1 MAAPRTRGPDPGS
14 PAPRHGDGHNRVAPR
29 GRAPSMMDVAS
40 AAGVSHQTVSRVLND
55 SPLVTAATRAR
66 VLVAVE
72 QLGYRRNNAARALAR
87 DRSGRI
93 GMISSHMEEY
103 GPSRIAVAVQEAG
116 HAAGYDVSLVA
127 ITEFSERSMKS
138 ALDRLLDE
146 AVEALV
152 VGVAHRLA
160 MERVLSLDLA
170 IPVVVV
176 QGVGRDQAMA
186 AGVDQE
192 LGARLATQHLLDRGH
207 RRIAHVTGPMD
218 WIEAGQRRAGWQ
230 AAHEAIGVLPGPEL
244 AGDWSARSGYGA
256 GLRIASDP
264 EVTAVFAANDSMAL
278 GLFKALHERGRA
290 VPGDI
295 SVVGF
300 DDNPD
305 AAFYWPSLTT
315 VRQNF
320 SALGSQAVDL
330 TLRALAGEALPS
342 APLIEPTL
350 VVRDSTAAL

>member
-1 MAAPRTRGPDPGS
+1 
-14 PAPRHGDGHNRVAPR
+14 
-29 GRAPSMMDVAS
+29 MMDVAS

-66 VLVAVE
+66 VQAAIA

-87 DRSGRI
+87 DRSDRI
-93 GMISSHMEEY
+93 GMISSHMEEH

-116 HAAGYDVSLVA
+116 HSAGYDVSLVA

-152 VGVAHRLA
+152 VAVAHRLA

-176 QGVGRDQAMA
+176 QGVERDQVMA

-192 LGARLATQHLLDRGH
+192 RGARLATQHLLDLGH

-218 WIEAGQRRAGWQ
+218 WIESAQRRTGWHQ
-230 AAHEAIGVLPGPEL
+230 AHEAIGVLPGPEL
-244 AGDWSARSGYGA
+244 SGDWSARSGYEA
-256 GLRIASDP
+256 GLRIANDP

-278 GLFKALHERGRA
+278 GLLKALHERGRA
-290 VPGDI
+290 VPAEI
-295 SVVGF
+295 SLVGF

-305 AAFYWPSLTT
+305 AAFYWPALTT
-315 VRQNF
+315 VSQNF
-320 SALGSQAVDL
+320 SALGHQAVDL
-330 TLRALAGEALPS
+330 TVRALAGEERPS

-350 VVRDSTAAL
+350 IVRDTAAAR